1 MTCGS
6 NREETIMETTNKT
19 ANSDHA
25 SFDKSTI
32 KTHQTAEPFG
42 NKGGP
47 LKNTEKQLMK
57 NHLSYVRYN
66 PWITQ

>member
-1 MTCGS
+1 
-6 NREETIMETTNKT
+6 METTNKT

-32 KTHQTAEPFG
+32 KTHQTAETFG
-42 NKGGP
+42 KKGST
-47 LKNTEKQLMK
+47 LKNTEEQLMK
-57 NHLSYVRYN
+57 NYLCYIRYN